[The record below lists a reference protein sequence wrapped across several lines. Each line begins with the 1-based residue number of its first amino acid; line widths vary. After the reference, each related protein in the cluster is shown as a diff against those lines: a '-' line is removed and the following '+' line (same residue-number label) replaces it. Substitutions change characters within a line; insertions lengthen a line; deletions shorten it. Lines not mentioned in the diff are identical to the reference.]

1 MTYKTVHLCLSFFSL
16 TCPQLWA
23 APFLR
28 IHVPEATRITPNALE
43 SPNGDQLPVWI
54 PLGTN
59 GPGNIFF
66 EAWNSGDGNL
76 NLQVDGGFSPW
87 LQPRLSGSQACSF
100 DPGRSCQ
107 IIDVFFDS
115 AGLPNGTFQGSVT
128 VSDPS
133 AMDSPQR
140 VPVTIHV
147 GGTVPERIDLYTA
160 ASPGSTDEFS
170 FQTPTGP
177 SPTVRVSPGGQYLSV
192 SSSGLGSFRFVHQHL
207 IRATVTPGMGAG
219 DQQGSVEISGSTFAA
234 DNRNVPLTLHVTNGP
249 IANPNL
255 PVIQISAIQGGDTA
269 IGQVELGN
277 RGGGTLSVSS
287 VEVETASG
295 GDWLSVE
302 DGVDGPGG
310 IAFRINAAIGALDP
324 GLYMGTAR
332 FNTNAANSP
341 LAVAVEFELHAS
353 GPPEVFYKGVVN
365 AAGFEKVPGIAAGT
379 LVSLFG
385 TQLAPSVDGA
395 TSIPLPRELV
405 STIVQ
410 VNGID
415 APLIFV
421 STGQINFQVPFEVG
435 EGSGLVQ
442 VVREGQAG
450 NTVSATVLNRS
461 PGIFRFGVQEYGV
474 VLNASQGNFP
484 LPRLVAE
491 LLGLGSS
498 APARPGDVLV
508 IFATGLGPVSPEVG
522 TGEAASA
529 DPLNR
534 SVDTPFVNFS
544 QSPFGLVGTHFF
556 TGMTPGFVGLFQI
569 NVTLPDFLT
578 TNPRTPITLEFGDG
592 RRSNTV
598 DVAVER

>member
-1 MTYKTVHLCLSFFSL
+1 MTYKSFFLCLTFFSL

-28 IHVPEATRITPNALE
+28 IHVPFAITAAPNALKLR
-43 SPNGDQLPVWI
+43 NGNQLPVWI
-54 PLGTN
+54 PAGTN
-59 GPGNIFF
+59 GPNDIFI

-76 NLQVDGGFSPW
+76 NLQVDGGLSPW
-87 LQPRLSGSQACSF
+87 LQPRLSGSQPCSF
-100 DPGRSCQ
+100 DLGRSCQ
-107 IIDVFFDS
+107 IIDVLFDS
-115 AGLPNGTFQGSVT
+115 ASLPNGTFQGNVT

-133 AMDSPQR
+133 ATDSPQR

-170 FQTPTGP
+170 FETTAGF
-177 SPTVRVSPGGQYLSV
+177 SPTVRVSPAGQYLSV
-192 SSSGLGSFRFVHQHL
+192 SSSGLGSFVFVRPHS
-207 IRATVTPGMGAG
+207 ITATVLPGMGGG
-219 DQQGSVEISGSTFAA
+219 DHQGSVEISGSTFAA
-234 DNRNVPLTLHVTNGP
+234 DNRNVPLTLHITNGP
-249 IANPNL
+249 IASPSQSA
-255 PVIQISAIQGGDTA
+255 VRISAIQGGDGGSG
-269 IGQVELGN
+269 ILVLGN
-277 RGGGTLSVSS
+277 RGAGSLSVNS
-287 VEVETASG
+287 VDVETASG
-295 GDWLSVE
+295 GGWLSTE
-302 DGVDGPGG
+302 DAGGGV
-310 IAFRINAAIGALDP
+310 FRINAAADALEP
-324 GLYMGTAR
+324 GFYTGTAR

-341 LAVAVEFELHAS
+341 LAVAVEFEVHAS

-365 AAGFEKVPGIAAGT
+365 AAGFETVPGIAAGT

-385 TQLAPSVDGA
+385 TQLAPSVEGA
-395 TSIPLPRELV
+395 ASIPLPRELV
-405 STIVQ
+405 STSVK

-421 STGQINFQVPFEVG
+421 SSGQINFQVPFEVG

-461 PGIFRFGVQEYGV
+461 PGIFRFGIGEYGV
-474 VLNASQGNFP
+474 IVNASQGNFP
-484 LPRLVAE
+484 LPPAVAPP
-491 LLGLGSS
+491 GLNA

-529 DPLNR
+529 NPLNR
-534 SVDTPFVNFS
+534 SVDTPRVQFS
-544 QSPFGLVGTHFF
+544 LSPFGLESTPFF
-556 TGMTPGFVGLFQI
+556 AGMTPGFVGLFQI
-569 NVTLPDFLT
+569 NVFLHEDLT
-578 TNPRTPITLEFGDG
+578 TNPRTPITLDFGDG

-598 DVAVER
+598 DVAVEK

>member
-1 MTYKTVHLCLSFFSL
+1 
-16 TCPQLWA
+16 
-23 APFLR
+23 
-28 IHVPEATRITPNALE
+28 
-43 SPNGDQLPVWI
+43 
-54 PLGTN
+54 
-59 GPGNIFF
+59 
-66 EAWNSGDGNL
+66 
-76 NLQVDGGFSPW
+76 
-87 LQPRLSGSQACSF
+87 
-100 DPGRSCQ
+100 
-107 IIDVFFDS
+107 
-115 AGLPNGTFQGSVT
+115 
-128 VSDPS
+128 
-133 AMDSPQR
+133 
-140 VPVTIHV
+140 
-147 GGTVPERIDLYTA
+147 
-160 ASPGSTDEFS
+160 
-170 FQTPTGP
+170 
-177 SPTVRVSPGGQYLSV
+177 
-192 SSSGLGSFRFVHQHL
+192 
-207 IRATVTPGMGAG
+207 MGAG

-234 DNRNVPLTLHVTNGP
+234 DNRNVPLTLHITNGP
-249 IANPNL
+249 IASPSQSTL
-255 PVIQISAIQGGDTA
+255 RISAIQGGDGGSG
-269 IGQVELGN
+269 ILVLGN
-277 RGGGTLSVSS
+277 RGAGSLSVNS
-287 VEVETASG
+287 VDVETASG
-295 GDWLSVE
+295 GGWLSTE
-302 DGVDGPGG
+302 DAGGGV
-310 IAFRINAAIGALDP
+310 FRINAAADALEP
-324 GLYMGTAR
+324 GLYTGTAR

-385 TQLAPSVDGA
+385 TQLAPSVEGA
-395 TSIPLPRELV
+395 ASIPLPRELV
-405 STIVQ
+405 STSVK

-544 QSPFGLVGTHFF
+544 QSPFGLVGTPFF

>member
-1 MTYKTVHLCLSFFSL
+1 MTYKTVLLCLTFFSL

-28 IHVPEATRITPNALE
+28 IHVPEATRISPNALE

-54 PLGTN
+54 PSGTN

-147 GGTVPERIDLYTA
+147 GGTIPERIDLYTA

-177 SPTVRVSPGGQYLSV
+177 SPTVRVSPAGQYLSV

-234 DNRNVPLTLHVTNGP
+234 DNRNVPLTLHITNGP
-249 IANPNL
+249 IASPSQSA
-255 PVIQISAIQGGDTA
+255 VRISAIQGGDTA

-341 LAVAVEFELHAS
+341 LAVPVEFELHAS

-385 TQLAPSVDGA
+385 TQLAPSVEGA
-395 TSIPLPRELV
+395 TSIPLPTELV
-405 STIVQ
+405 STSVK

-421 STGQINFQVPFEVG
+421 SSGQINFQVPFEVG

-461 PGIFRFGVQEYGV
+461 PGIFRFGIGEYGV
-474 VLNASQGNFP
+474 IVNASQGNFP
-484 LPRLVAE
+484 LPPAVAPP
-491 LLGLGSS
+491 GLNA

-508 IFATGLGPVSPEVG
+508 IYATGLGPVTPEVR
-522 TGEAASA
+522 TGEAAASA
-529 DPLNR
+529 EPLNR
-534 SVDTPFVNFS
+534 SVDIPGVQFS
-544 QSPFGLVGTHFF
+544 LSPFGLESTPFF
-556 TGMTPGFVGLFQI
+556 AGMTPGFVGLFQI
-569 NVTLPDFLT
+569 NVFLHQDLT
-578 TNPRTPITLEFGDG
+578 TNPRTPITLDFGDG

-598 DVAVER
+598 DVAVEK

>member
-1 MTYKTVHLCLSFFSL
+1 MTYKSFFL
-16 TCPQLWA
+16 YPALLGFMCQHLWA
-23 APFLR
+23 APFVR
-28 IHVPEATRITPNALE
+28 IHVPKAARITPNALE

-54 PLGTN
+54 PSGTN

-76 NLQVDGGFSPW
+76 NLQIDGGFSPW

-107 IIDVFFDS
+107 IIDVFFDT

-147 GGTVPERIDLYTA
+147 GGTIPERIDLYTA

-177 SPTVRVSPGGQYLSV
+177 SPTVRVSPAGQYLSV

-207 IRATVTPGMGAG
+207 IRATVTPGMGTG

-234 DNRNVPLTLHVTNGP
+234 DNRNVPLTLHITNGP
-249 IANPNL
+249 IASPSQSR
-255 PVIQISAIQGGDTA
+255 VRISSIQGGDGGSG
-269 IGQVELGN
+269 ILVLGN
-277 RGGGTLSVSS
+277 RGAGSLSVNS
-287 VEVETASG
+287 VDVETASG
-295 GDWLSVE
+295 GGWLSTE
-302 DGVDGPGG
+302 DAGGGV
-310 IAFRINAAIGALDP
+310 FRINAAADALEP
-324 GLYMGTAR
+324 GLYTGTAR

-341 LAVAVEFELHAS
+341 LAVAVEFEVHAS

-385 TQLAPSVDGA
+385 TQLAPSVEGA
-395 TSIPLPRELV
+395 VSIPLPRELV
-405 STIVQ
+405 STSVK

-421 STGQINFQVPFEVG
+421 SSGQINFQVPFEVG

-461 PGIFRFGVQEYGV
+461 PGIFRFGIGEYGV
-474 VLNASQGNFP
+474 VVNASQGNFP
-484 LPRLVAE
+484 LPPAVAPP
-491 LLGLGSS
+491 GLNA

-508 IFATGLGPVSPEVG
+508 IFATGLGPVTPEVR

-544 QSPFGLVGTHFF
+544 QSPFGLVGTPFF